1 MIDESLIIGI
11 QWRDSAGNEHFSV
24 SDYIDIVSHPGYV
37 IFNWDINE
45 EITRNSGPISFSVR
59 IYRLDE
65 NRNVEYSFSTLTA
78 TSFISSA
85 LNYDAT
91 ALLEGESMN
100 SLVIGRLTNS
110 PAPSGTGSA
119 EAPIIITNLPSY
131 QDLATVTGER
141 QLAVQAYSPDGG
153 RISYV
158 WQYKGLNSGD
168 YSNFSGSNNNK
179 NYIQTTDEVFMED
192 NTYYVKTGTVNGVD
206 AYRAIN
212 PQSTTEG
219 YDIGDSIAEWIAG
232 QEEITAL
239 YELYA
244 TAVVTTTGYY
254 QALVTNRHDGATNTI
269 VAGPCIIPGP
279 ATFSVASPD
288 APTNNFLD
296 TSGRKVLVVNCTS
309 NSEYEPKDQFKITWK
324 DKVTGD
330 DSTETQVG
338 VVQQVTEAS
347 TITAGGAEGVPS
359 EARALYDHTFS
370 ASIVATRN
378 GDDSVVPE
386 VKTFRVTADPE
397 QYPPQLALTSENVT
411 LESNTDI
418 KTVTVSVTNVDNIN
432 SDGYTYQWYKDLGTT
447 NAHVVDDVD
456 IALPG
461 ETSATIQFSETNSN
475 IGQGGIG
482 NWYFCAVTNTLN
494 GKNKTVYSNS
504 VYLGKSY

>member
-1 MIDESLIIGI
+1 M
-11 QWRDSAGNEHFSV
+11 
-24 SDYIDIVSHPGYV
+24 
-37 IFNWDINE
+37 IFNWDIGE
-45 EITRNSGPISFSVR
+45 EITRNSGAISFSVR
-59 IYRLDE
+59 IYELNDE
-65 NRNVEYSFSTLTA
+65 NNVIYSFSSLTA

-85 LNYDAT
+85 LNYDISVLT
-91 ALLEGESMN
+91 EGEDLN
-100 SLVIGRLTNS
+100 SLVLGRLTNS
-110 PAPSGTGSA
+110 PAPKGTGTA
-119 EAPIIITNLPSY
+119 EAPIIYTQLPAY
-131 QDLATVTGER
+131 QDLATITGER
-141 QLAVQAYSPDGG
+141 QLAIQAYSPDGG
-153 RISYV
+153 RVSYV
-158 WQYKGLNSGD
+158 WQYKGLQSGD
-168 YSNFSGSNNNK
+168 YSSFSGANNNK
-179 NYIQTTDEVFMED
+179 NYILTTDETFQED
-192 NTYYVKTGTVNGVD
+192 NTYYVKSDVAGGVSS
-206 AYRAIN
+206 YRALN
-212 PQSTTEG
+212 PLSSTEG
-219 YDIGDSIAEWIAG
+219 YEIGENIAEWLEGKDDIS
-232 QEEITAL
+232 EL

-244 TAVVTTTGYY
+244 TAVATKTGYY
-254 QALVTNRHDGATNTI
+254 QVLVTNRHDGATNTI

-279 ATFSVASPD
+279 SPFSVASPD

-330 DSTETQVG
+330 DSTEAQVG
-338 VVQQVTEAS
+338 VVQQVTDAS

-359 EARALYDHTFS
+359 EARALYDHTFT

-378 GDDSVVPE
+378 GDDSAVPE
-386 VKTFRVTADPE
+386 VKTFRVTADPD

-418 KTVTVSVTNVDNIN
+418 KTVTVSVTNMENIN
-432 SDGYTYQWYKDLGTT
+432 SDSYTYQWYKDLGTT

-456 IALPG
+456 IMLPG
-461 ETSATIQFSETNSN
+461 ETSATIQFSETNTN